1 MSFAQLAAVNKDMMF
16 FGATNFFGPSFVVTA
31 LAIFLL
37 WIDKRMLEILNI
49 VKRFRDSSKEIDDKK
64 EF

>member
-16 FGATNFFGPSFVVTA
+16 FAATNFFGPSFVVTA

-64 EF
+64 